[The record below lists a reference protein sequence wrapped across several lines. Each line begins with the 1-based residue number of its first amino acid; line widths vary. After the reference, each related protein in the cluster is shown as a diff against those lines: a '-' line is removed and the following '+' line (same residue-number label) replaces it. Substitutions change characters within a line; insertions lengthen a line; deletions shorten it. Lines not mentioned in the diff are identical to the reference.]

1 MPSSTTVY
9 LLVFLLSSTK
19 FYVKVPKPALV
30 HACCPPPPGMY
41 IISTNRRHQQPIDN
55 DPIIGTAIDTMMNA
69 VHHRSTMMYLCVTN
83 VWQVSIRSWR
93 ICILFDSLQASISH
107 LALFIPHSSRVL
119 LASPLNSCST
129 ILRTF
134 EYRPI
139 QKLLLSCADGLCSFL
154 PTILLPSSP
163 FISPIVNFRFLSY
176 SLVIH
181 SKTRR
186 AWLTKTTTQKP

>member
-19 FYVKVPKPALV
+19 FYVKVPKPV
-30 HACCPPPPGMY
+30 N
-41 IISTNRRHQQPIDN
+41 IISTNQCHQQPIDN
-55 DPIIGTAIDTMMNA
+55 NPIIGTAIDTMMNA